1 MGAVYATVEDV
12 ALLRTLTSQEQEQAA
27 ALLETASAKLRLTAK
42 KYGYDLDDM
51 ISENEDYGTE
61 VKAVVVQAVI
71 RALNSVSDSSPPAV
85 QSSQAALGYSVS
97 MTWLNSGQALY
108 FLKNELKELGFMRQR
123 FGALEVYDVGDD
135 KRHSRNAL

>member
-1 MGAVYATVEDV
+1 MGAVYAAVEDV

-27 ALLETASAKLRLTAK
+27 ALLETASAKLRLAAK
-42 KYGYDLDDM
+42 KYGYDLDTL
-51 ISENEDYGTE
+51 ISEDEDYGAE

-108 FLKNELKELGFMRQR
+108 FLKNELKELGFLRQR
-123 FGALEVYDVGDD
+123 YGALEVYDLGNKQD
-135 KRHSRNAL
+135 

>member
-51 ISENEDYGTE
+51 ISEDEDYSTE
-61 VKAVVVQAVI
+61 VKAAVVQAVI

-123 FGALEVYDVGDD
+123 FGALEVYDLGNKQD
-135 KRHSRNAL
+135 

>member
-51 ISENEDYGTE
+51 ISEDEDYGTE

-123 FGALEVYDVGDD
+123 FGALEVYDLGNKQD
-135 KRHSRNAL
+135 

>member
-27 ALLETASAKLRLTAK
+27 ALLETASSKLRLAAK
-42 KYGYDLDDM
+42 KYGYVLDDM
-51 ISENEDYGTE
+51 IAEDEDYGTE

-108 FLKNELKELGFMRQR
+108 FLKNELKELGFLRQR
-123 FGALEVYDVGDD
+123 FGALEVYDIGNKQD
-135 KRHSRNAL
+135 

>member
-51 ISENEDYGTE
+51 ISEDEDYGTE

>member
-42 KYGYDLDDM
+42 KYGYVLDDM
-51 ISENEDYGTE
+51 ISEDEDYGTE

-108 FLKNELKELGFMRQR
+108 FLKNELKELGFLRQR
-123 FGALEVYDVGDD
+123 FGALEVYDLGNKQD
-135 KRHSRNAL
+135 